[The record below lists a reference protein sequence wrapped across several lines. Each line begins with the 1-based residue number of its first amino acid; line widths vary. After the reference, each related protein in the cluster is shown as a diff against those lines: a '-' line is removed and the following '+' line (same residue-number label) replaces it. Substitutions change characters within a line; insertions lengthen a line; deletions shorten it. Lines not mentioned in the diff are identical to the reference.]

1 MSEMVNEWNILFSK
15 SRYSIQ
21 LTKTDQ
27 PKTELQMCIYLSYT
41 KMSQIPIS
49 IIIIIIILLQV
60 LYDSLWDTGPTFLR
74 VFT

>member
-1 MSEMVNEWNILFSK
+1 
-15 SRYSIQ
+15 
-21 LTKTDQ
+21 
-27 PKTELQMCIYLSYT
+27 
-41 KMSQIPIS
+41 MSQIPVS